1 MKSTMTFLKTAKTGL
16 ILSLAILMSGC
27 VALLAPTVSS
37 SVEGLRAGQ
46 YSLDKSHATLLFKVE
61 HFGLS
66 QYVGRF
72 NEFDA
77 TLDFDPENIGQAKLE
92 AIIEMQSLDINHESL
107 RDQLLSPKWF
117 DQANHPQAKLTS
129 VGLQQVGQSDFELD
143 GNLEWRGIIKPVVL
157 QVKFNGG
164 ANNLLTRKY
173 TVGFHA
179 SGSFLRSDFGVDT
192 YLPIVGDEVKI
203 DVYAEFH

>member
-1 MKSTMTFLKTAKTGL
+1 MIG
-16 ILSLAILMSGC
+16 GC
-27 VALLAPTVSS
+27 VSFLTPSVSS
-37 SVEGLRAGQ
+37 KLEALPAGQ
-46 YSLDKSHATLLFKVE
+46 YLLDKSHATLLFKVE

-77 TLDFDPENIGQAKLE
+77 TLDFDPKNIEQTKLQ
-92 AIIEMQSLDINHESL
+92 AIIEMGSLDINHQSL
-107 RDQLLSPKWF
+107 TKQLLSSKWF

-129 VGLQQVGQSDFELD
+129 VGLRQVGESDFQLD
-143 GNLEWRGIIKPVVL
+143 GNLAWRGVSKPIVL
-157 QVKFNGG
+157 QLKFNGG

-173 TVGFHA
+173 TLGFHA
-179 SGSFLRSDFGVDT
+179 SGSFLRSDFGVDA